1 MIQYIQTILISGAR
15 APIALEM
22 ARSFSKHG
30 HRVIM
35 ADSLHLTVSRWSNSV
50 SKYFVTPSPRYQIEE
65 YIIQIQKIIQAE
77 HVDHLIPTC
86 EDALFVSANKASFDC
101 RVWTSEIDLMLKLHN
116 KHWFSQ
122 FASKQ
127 LRIPETTLLDQFTD
141 WENSDQYVFKPCYSR
156 FASSV
161 IIGKNLKEN
170 YFSKAEKS
178 KWIAQR
184 RILGYEICVYSIWDE
199 GKLKAYAAYHPL
211 YKAGKGAGIFF
222 EPFQNQLVF
231 EKVNSFGSK
240 IKYTGQLCFDVII
253 DQHNT
258 PFFIECNPRGTS
270 GAHLINSQLATAYLG
285 NNTYLY
291 QSKDEFCIKY
301 AMAILHPFSFFKS
314 RIRKAKDSIFDTKDL
329 KPFFFQI
336 LSLVEI
342 SYIKLTK
349 GTTWLEATTGDIEWN
364 GDEG

>member
-1 MIQYIQTILISGAR
+1 MQTILITGAR

-22 ARSFSKHG
+22 ARSFHRIG

-50 SKYFVTPSPRYQIEE
+50 SKYYVTPSPRYEIDK
-65 YIIQIQKIIQAE
+65 YILHVQSIILVE
-77 HVDHLIPTC
+77 NVTHFIPTC
-86 EDALFVSANKASFDC
+86 EDALFVAANKKSFDC
-101 RVWTSEIDLMLKLHN
+101 KVWTSTKELMLKLHN

-122 FASKQ
+122 FASEQ
-127 LRIPETTLLDQFTD
+127 LNIPETILLDQFID

-156 FASSV
+156 FASSI
-161 IIGKNLKEN
+161 IIGKKLSEN
-170 YFSKAEKS
+170 YFSKVEKS

-184 RILGYEICVYSIWDE
+184 RILGFEICVYSIWDHGE
-199 GKLKAYAAYHPL
+199 LKAYAAYHPL

-222 EPFQNQLVF
+222 EPVQNKTVF
-231 EKVNSFGSK
+231 DNVNSFGSK
-240 IKYTGQLCFDVII
+240 INYTGHLCFDVII
-253 DQHNT
+253 DHHGT

-270 GAHLINSQLATAYLG
+270 GAHLINFKLANAYLG
-285 NNTYLY
+285 KEFYRY
-291 QSKDEFCIKY
+291 QSNNEFCIMY
-301 AMAILHPFSFFKS
+301 AMAILHPLSFLKS
-314 RIRKAKDSIFDTKDL
+314 RIIKAKDCIFDTKDL

-364 GDEG
+364 GDES